1 MANAKNE
8 KSAVFEKFLISE
20 DITCFDKRNI
30 EDEEDTVVY
39 RSYMQTDMGDM
50 PIFVLLDATI
60 YSVIRVVVGANV
72 VTSKNYQAITDFINR
87 ENSIYKNF
95 KYYVEQDDNSVY
107 LDCIYISSNT
117 AFEPE
122 LLYVLMNQIVQ
133 YMPKAVPA
141 LKEAMGI
148 EQLPDPFAQHAHE
161 H

>member
-1 MANAKNE
+1 
-8 KSAVFEKFLISE
+8 
-20 DITCFDKRNI
+20 
-30 EDEEDTVVY
+30 
-39 RSYMQTDMGDM
+39 M

-72 VTSKNYQAITDFINR
+72 VTSENYQAITDLLIVKTASTKTSNIML
-87 ENSIYKNF
+87 NKM
-95 KYYVEQDDNSVY
+95 DNSVY

-141 LKEAMGI
+141 LKEAWESNNCRILLRNMPMNINNQGVF
-148 EQLPDPFAQHAHE
+148 LCK
-161 H
+161 

>member
-72 VTSKNYQAITDFINR
+72 VTSENYQAITDFIN
-87 ENSIYKNF
+87 
-95 KYYVEQDDNSVY
+95 
-107 LDCIYISSNT
+107 T
-117 AFEPE
+117 
-122 LLYVLMNQIVQ
+122 
-133 YMPKAVPA
+133 
-141 LKEAMGI
+141 
-148 EQLPDPFAQHAHE
+148 
-161 H
+161 

>member
-60 YSVIRVVVGANV
+60 
-72 VTSKNYQAITDFINR
+72 
-87 ENSIYKNF
+87 
-95 KYYVEQDDNSVY
+95 
-107 LDCIYISSNT
+107 
-117 AFEPE
+117 
-122 LLYVLMNQIVQ
+122 
-133 YMPKAVPA
+133 
-141 LKEAMGI
+141 
-148 EQLPDPFAQHAHE
+148 
-161 H
+161 

>member
-72 VTSKNYQAITDFINR
+72 VTSENYQAITDFINR

-95 KYYVEQDDNSVY
+95 K
-107 LDCIYISSNT
+107 
-117 AFEPE
+117 
-122 LLYVLMNQIVQ
+122 
-133 YMPKAVPA
+133 
-141 LKEAMGI
+141 
-148 EQLPDPFAQHAHE
+148 
-161 H
+161 

>member
-72 VTSKNYQAITDFINR
+72 VTSENYQAITDFINR
-87 ENSIYKNF
+87 ENSIYK
-95 KYYVEQDDNSVY
+95 K
-107 LDCIYISSNT
+107 L
-117 AFEPE
+117 
-122 LLYVLMNQIVQ
+122 QI
-133 YMPKAVPA
+133 
-141 LKEAMGI
+141 LC
-148 EQLPDPFAQHAHE
+148 
-161 H
+161 